1 MSKSGFS
8 IADLQQG
15 AKKLNT
21 VEPPSEKS
29 QAKAAPLNEDEV
41 KALEELYT
49 KYDGDLDQMYVLI
62 KRSFSILFILNLQ

>member
-15 AKKLNT
+15 AKKLNS
-21 VEPPSEKS
+21 VEPPSEKA
-29 QAKAAPLNEDEV
+29 QAKAAPLNEEEV

-49 KYDGDLDQMYVLI
+49 KFEGDLDQM
-62 KRSFSILFILNLQ
+62 

>member
-41 KALEELYT
+41 KALEVLYT
-49 KYDGDLDQMYVLI
+49 KYDGDLDQMYVLNN
-62 KRSFSILFILNLQ
+62 KS